1 MPEIDSGHEPI
12 ITFNLENS
20 KPVDLLDLTGSLAA
34 FGEAY
39 SDYVVRA
46 GYDIEPGNVRLF
58 IREIK
63 TGSIIAALVSMA
75 DQASWVLSHF
85 DAAVGFVSRFNQ
97 ILHYFLLLP
106 SASHEEAP
114 TKREAAQAIAVMEPA
129 AKDGGSNLFFNI
141 SGGDVHIHHYHESRY
156 DSQKA
161 NAIQNSARRFLG
173 ETVPKNEIHQDEILS
188 LFQVRGDVSA
198 KVGDRGIIE
207 SISPRPV
214 KLIFTS
220 EEVKRKIVD
229 QPENP
234 FQKLFLVDVEAK
246 ATEGKVRLYRIFAV
260 KDVLDRD

>member
-1 MPEIDSGHEPI
+1 MPETDSGHEPI
-12 ITFNLENS
+12 ITFKLENS
-20 KPVDLLDLTGSLAA
+20 KPVDLLDLTSSLAA
-34 FGEAY
+34 FGQAY
-39 SDYVVRA
+39 SDYVARA

-58 IREIK
+58 IREIR
-63 TGSIIAALVSMA
+63 TGSVIATLVSMA

-85 DAAVGFVSRFNQ
+85 DAAAGFVSQFDQ

-106 SASHEEAP
+106 PIPHEEAP
-114 TKREAAQAIAVMEPA
+114 TKRDAAQAIAVMEPV
-129 AKDGGSNLFFNI
+129 AKDGGANLFLNV
-141 SGGDVHIHHYHESRY
+141 SGDVHIHHHY
-156 DSQKA
+156 DSLKA
-161 NAIQNSARRFLG
+161 NAIQNSARRFIG
-173 ETVPKNEIHQDEILS
+173 ETVPTNEVHQDQILS

-214 KLIFTS
+214 KLIFAS
-220 EEVKRKIVD
+220 ENVKRQIVD
-229 QPENP
+229 QPDNP